1 MWQALSCLQI
11 EVLVVTN
18 HLKHKRLEISA
29 NILFTCNYLSIQI
42 FDITITKPAIVLGSI
57 SLSKREFKFTT
68 LLSLSFYFYANNYCN
83 FGFYYSPLGT
93 CFPSSRIT
101 AKHTLVSKCSTVNII
116 LFLFTCPSK
125 EKKKNKTI
133 LKYDL
138 NYILYIFFI
147 FSFIHSSNASASDT
161 VSVKLSLL
169 NLSEQ
174 EYAIERY
181 LNFNYSTYN
190 LL

>member
-1 MWQALSCLQI
+1 MP
-11 EVLVVTN
+11 
-18 HLKHKRLEISA
+18 LKR
-29 NILFTCNYLSIQI
+29 
-42 FDITITKPAIVLGSI
+42 
-57 SLSKREFKFTT
+57 
-68 LLSLSFYFYANNYCN
+68 
-83 FGFYYSPLGT
+83 
-93 CFPSSRIT
+93 
-101 AKHTLVSKCSTVNII
+101 
-116 LFLFTCPSK
+116 
-125 EKKKNKTI
+125 KKNKII

-147 FSFIHSSNASASDT
+147 FSFIHSSNASTSDT

-181 LNFNYSTYN
+181 LNFNYFTYN